1 MTSYRFCEG
10 AVLLQELDH
19 TVSQLRGRETTAS
32 LERGVYDGENA
43 QRLGDAGSAC
53 LPAGGKRWETWPCA
67 TAAELSAGISCALLS
82 KVTRSRWLC
91 CEENGRQNDLDHLN
105 TGKKHLWKSPE
116 KCRCGCTSQKVS
128 YLPNISSNSAIPLW
142 CSVS

>member
-53 LPAGGKRWETWPCA
+53 LPAGGKR
-67 TAAELSAGISCALLS
+67 
-82 KVTRSRWLC
+82 
-91 CEENGRQNDLDHLN
+91 
-105 TGKKHLWKSPE
+105 
-116 KCRCGCTSQKVS
+116 
-128 YLPNISSNSAIPLW
+128 
-142 CSVS
+142 